1 MRTIALLAMT
11 GLMAAAEQP
20 EKKPALNNAE
30 QIAIRAL
37 VAEAKVIEDRQKNL
51 RDQYQAVIADAC
63 TRVYQTP
70 TCKLNDDGT
79 LSKIEPPKE
88 SKR

>member
-20 EKKPALNNAE
+20 TKPALNNAE

-37 VAEAKVIEDRQKNL
+37 FAEAKVIEDRQKNL
-51 RDQYQAVIADAC
+51 REQYQAVIADAC

-79 LSKIEPPKE
+79 LSKIEPPKD